1 MSNGKDMIINSI
13 VELIKK
19 ILYKMSQYF
28 PKPYRGFGENINVIL
43 LN

>member
-13 VELIKK
+13 VELIKN
-19 ILYKMSQYF
+19 ILYKMSQHF

>member
-19 ILYKMSQYF
+19 ILYKMSQHF
-28 PKPYRGFGENINVIL
+28 PKPYRDFGENINVIL

>member
-13 VELIKK
+13 FELLIKM
-19 ILYKMSQYF
+19 LYKMSQYF
-28 PKPYRGFGENINVIL
+28 PKPYRGFGKNINVIL